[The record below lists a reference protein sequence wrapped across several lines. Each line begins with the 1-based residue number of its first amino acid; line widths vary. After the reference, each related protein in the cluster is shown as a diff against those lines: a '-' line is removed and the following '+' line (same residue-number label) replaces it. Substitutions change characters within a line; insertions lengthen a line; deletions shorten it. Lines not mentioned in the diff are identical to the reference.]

1 MLPLPPF
8 LFLLSSGGRDGGGG
22 EGKIEKRKMV
32 KASRFFNRC
41 DKFFKRWV
49 CVKTLLKVLDWFKK
63 TKKKAKRNYSS
74 SLFSLLVH
82 KTLMSTT

>member
-1 MLPLPPF
+1 MVATTSPF

-63 TKKKAKRNYSS
+63 KEKKSKEE
-74 SLFSLLVH
+74 LFF
-82 KTLMSTT
+82 KPFFSTCP

>member
-63 TKKKAKRNYSS
+63 KEKKSKEE
-74 SLFSLLVH
+74 LFF
-82 KTLMSTT
+82 KPFFSTCP